1 MKRKIIKISILI
13 LFVLSYIL
21 LFIHLFSHQTEC
33 SLEENTDLYN
43 KKQLIILKEK
53 KGIVKEIIQK
63 ESVFSNT
70 PNILDIKE
78 NEYLKKEFQIK
89 KGTNK
94 ITAYKKDKEKKDYNK
109 LLKELTEAGYT
120 CTKK

>member
-109 LLKELTEAGYT
+109 LLK
-120 CTKK
+120 